1 MSLDPTLPPS
11 VGAGGAD
18 EFRPLGSIL
27 VTGGAGFI
35 GSHVVERLAREW
47 PATRIVVLDRL
58 DYCASASNLEGVIR
72 ATDGRVSLVRGD
84 VSSLDLV
91 SHLLASQGVDTVM
104 HFAAQ
109 THVDSSFGNSLAF
122 TRDNTLG
129 THCLLEAARTA
140 RTPRGEPA
148 VRRFVFVSTDEVYG
162 ESSVGATE
170 GLRECARLEP
180 TNPYSAAKAAAE
192 MLCGAYA
199 TSYRM
204 PIIITRGNNVYGPR
218 QFPEKLVPKMTL
230 LALRGAPLPIHGA
243 GDAVRSY
250 LYVVDVADAF
260 AVILRRGVDGET
272 YNIGSDTE
280 RSVLD
285 VVRSVLDVVRDVVR
299 DDGAAAEAPSAS
311 PSTIVHVD
319 DRAFNDRRYFIG
331 SDKLRAL
338 GWTERTPWADGLR
351 ATAAWYAGIDT
362 HAYWS
367 VGPVEGALR
376 GGDDAPR
383 TR

>member
-1 MSLDPTLPPS
+1 MSDDD
-11 VGAGGAD
+11 GAYSPRGA
-18 EFRPLGSIL
+18 IL

-35 GSHVVERLAREW
+35 GSHVVERLARAW

-58 DYCASASNLEGVIR
+58 DYCASASNLADVIR
-72 ATDGRVSLVRGD
+72 DTDGRVSLVRGD

-91 SHLLASQGVDTVM
+91 SHLLASHGVDTVM

-129 THCLLEAARTA
+129 THCLLEAVRIAQ
-140 RTPRGEPA
+140 TPR

-218 QFPEKLVPKMTL
+218 QFPEKLVPKMAL

-250 LYVVDVADAF
+250 LYVADVAEAF
-260 AVILRRGVDGET
+260 EVILRRGVDGET

-280 RSVLD
+280 RSVM
-285 VVRSVLDVVRDVVR
+285 DVVRDVRGVVV
-299 DDGAAAEAPSAS
+299 AAAAQDDAP
-311 PSTIVHVD
+311 IVHVD

-331 SDKLRAL
+331 SAKLRSL
-338 GWTERTPWADGLR
+338 GWAERTAWDEGLR
-351 ATAAWYAGIDT
+351 ATADWYASIDPAT
-362 HAYWS
+362 YWS

>member
-1 MSLDPTLPPS
+1 MPPS
-11 VGAGGAD
+11 APEYAP
-18 EFRPLGSIL
+18 RGSIL

-35 GSHVVERLAREW
+35 GSHVVDRLARAW
-47 PATRIVVLDRL
+47 PSTRIVVLDRL
-58 DYCASASNLEGVIR
+58 DYCASASNLEGVLR
-72 ATDGRVSLVRGD
+72 DAGAGRVSLVRGD

-91 SHLLASQGVDTVM
+91 SHLLSSQGVDTVM

-129 THCLLEAARTA
+129 THCLLEAVRTA
-140 RTPRGEPA
+140 RSPR

-218 QFPEKLVPKMTL
+218 QFPEKLIPKMAL
-230 LALRGAPLPIHGA
+230 LALRGAALPVHGA

-250 LYVVDVADAF
+250 LHVADVADAF
-260 AVILRRGVDGET
+260 EVILRRGVDGET
-272 YNIGSDTE
+272 YNIGSDAE

-285 VVRSVLDVVRDVVR
+285 VVRNVRDAAGGS
-299 DDGAAAEAPSAS
+299 GATSRI
-311 PSTIVHVD
+311 THVD

-338 GWTERTPWADGLR
+338 GWAERTPWADGLR
-351 ATAAWYAGIDT
+351 ATVAWYGAVDT

-376 GGDDAPR
+376 GGDDAPK
-383 TR
+383 TV

>member
-1 MSLDPTLPPS
+1 MFSLSLNEFKARLRVPRADARRTMAEYAPQ
-11 VGAGGAD
+11 GA
-18 EFRPLGSIL
+18 IL

-35 GSHVVERLAREW
+35 GSHVVDRLARAW
-47 PATRIVVLDRL
+47 PAARIVVLDRM
-58 DYCASASNLEGVIR
+58 DYCASELNLEAVMR
-72 ATDGRVSLVRGD
+72 ETEGRVRLVRGD

-91 SHLLASQGVDTVM
+91 SHLLASQGVDTVL

-140 RTPRGEPA
+140 RSPR

-162 ESSVGATE
+162 ESSVGAAQ

-192 MLCGAYA
+192 MMCGAYA

-218 QFPEKLVPKMTL
+218 QFPEKLVPKMAL

-250 LYVVDVADAF
+250 LYVGDVAEAF
-260 AVILRRGVDGET
+260 EVILRRGADGET

-285 VVRSVLDVVRDVVR
+285 VVRDVRGVV
-299 DDGAAAEAPSAS
+299 AAQDHAP
-311 PSTIVHVD
+311 IVHVD

-331 SDKLRAL
+331 SAKLHAL
-338 GWTERTPWADGLR
+338 GWAERTPWHEGLR
-351 ATAAWYAGIDT
+351 ATADWYASIDPAT
-362 HAYWS
+362 FWS
-367 VGPVEGALR
+367 VGAVEGALR
-376 GGDDAPR
+376 GGQDAPC